1 MRIRAGRGAAAVA
14 LALAV
19 AVGFAAC
26 GSEGSGEPGRR
37 TAPKALGRAES
48 AAEDSIESI
57 LAGRRDQAV
66 RSSALL
72 DQLAQG
78 DLPDDLEGVITKEEL
93 GELQG
98 RSAELARITPD
109 GDPIDVA
116 LAANH
121 AFELLARL
129 SRHFDS
135 DVPSGVLLLGYC
147 DREAMLR
154 ATARE
159 LDGVRSAAER
169 LAATWTEL
177 VRTFPVDEKASQA
190 RSRFEAH
197 AAALSSL
204 VAAGTDFDGMVR
216 EADHG
221 LALVAELEAVFAG

>member
-1 MRIRAGRGAAAVA
+1 MTIRAGRGAAAVA
-14 LALAV
+14 LALAM
-19 AVGFAAC
+19 ALGSAAC
-26 GSEGSGEPGRR
+26 GGGGGADSGGR
-37 TAPKALGRAES
+37 TAPKTLGRASS

-66 RSSALL
+66 RSTALL

-78 DLPDDLEGVITKEEL
+78 DLPDDLEGIISKEEL

-98 RSAELARITPD
+98 RSAELARIAPD
-109 GDPIDVA
+109 GEPIDVA

-129 SRHFDS
+129 AGHFDS
-135 DVPSGVLLLGYC
+135 DVPAGVRLLGYC
-147 DREAMLR
+147 DREAKLR
-154 ATARE
+154 ASARE

-169 LAATWTEL
+169 LAATWSG
-177 VRTFPVDEKASQA
+177 VVKAFPAGEKAAQA

-197 AAALSSL
+197 AAALAGL

-221 LALVAELEAVFAG
+221 LALLAEVEAVFAG

>member
-1 MRIRAGRGAAAVA
+1 MMIRAGRGAAVVA

-19 AVGFAAC
+19 AIGSGAC
-26 GSEGSGEPGRR
+26 GSDGGGESGRR

-48 AAEDSIESI
+48 AAEDSIELI

-78 DLPDDLEGVITKEEL
+78 DLPDDLEGVISKEEL

-109 GDPIDVA
+109 GEPIDVA

-129 SRHFDS
+129 SGHFDS
-135 DVPSGVLLLGYC
+135 DVPSGVRLLGYC
-147 DREAMLR
+147 DREAKLR

-159 LDGVRSAAER
+159 LDGARSAAER
-169 LAATWTEL
+169 LAATWAEL
-177 VRTFPVDEKASQA
+177 VTTFPVGEKASQA
-190 RSRFEAH
+190 RSKFEAH
-197 AAALSSL
+197 ATALSAL
-204 VAAGTDFDGMVR
+204 AVTGTDFDGMVR

-221 LALVAELEAVFAG
+221 LALVAEIEAVFAG